1 MSLPDSTAIAAL
13 AEEVIKPVFFAFL
26 DIDGGAVRCNTSGA
40 VVTPSGTGHTDLDTH
55 AFTGINAAF
64 IDIGEVAYRQG
75 GSESVVATLS
85 GIPELD
91 AVSLALLADPTNW
104 RGRDARL
111 WRVIR
116 NAANV
121 QQGGYHAYY
130 TGRMTNL
137 EHSAD
142 ETGQTISVTIESYLA
157 VFSEASKNTYLSQDQ
172 YDAGDLSARAAI
184 AIANGN
190 YTGAVTGSGYSG
202 QSGVGS
208 GGGAYWN
215 GGGYVDLV

>member
-1 MSLPDSTAIAAL
+1 MSLPDATAIAAL
-13 AEEVIKPVFFAFL
+13 QADIIKPVFFAFL

-40 VVTPSGTGHTDLDTH
+40 DVTPSGTGDTDLDTH

-121 QQGGYHAYY
+121 QQGGFHAYY

-137 EHSAD
+137 SHSAGD
-142 ETGQTISVTIESYLA
+142 DGQTISVTIESYLA
-157 VFSEASKNTYLSQDQ
+157 VFSEASNRTYLSQDQ

-190 YTGAVTGSGYSG
+190 YTGAVTGSTYTGIG
-202 QSGVGS
+202 GS
-208 GGGAYWN
+208 Y
-215 GGGYVDLV
+215 GGGYMWDGINLV

>member
-1 MSLPDSTAIAAL
+1 MSLPDTTAIAAL
-13 AEEVIKPVFFAFL
+13 QAEVIKPVFYAFL
-26 DIDGGAVRCNTSGA
+26 DIAGGQVRCNTSGA
-40 VVTPSGTGHTDLDTH
+40 DVTPSGTGDTDLDGKL
-55 AFTGINAAF
+55 FTGISGAF

-75 GSESVVATLS
+75 GSESVTATLS
-85 GIPELD
+85 GIPEVD
-91 AVSLALLADPTNW
+91 AASLALLADPANW

-130 TGRMTNL
+130 TGRMTGL
-137 EHSAD
+137 SHSAD
-142 ETGQTISVTIESYLA
+142 DDGQTISVTIESYLA
-157 VFSEASKNTYLSQDQ
+157 VFSEASNRTYLSQDQ
-172 YDAGDLSARAAI
+172 YDSGDLSAKASI

-190 YTGAVTGSGYSG
+190 YTGAIAGSGYTG
-202 QSGVGS
+202 TIGGIG

-215 GGGYVDLV
+215 GGGWNNLV

>member
-1 MSLPDSTAIAAL
+1 MSLPDATAIAAL
-13 AEEVIKPVFFAFL
+13 QAEVIKPVFFAFL
-26 DIDGGAVRCNTSGA
+26 DINGGQVRCNTSGA
-40 VVTPSGTGHTDLDTH
+40 DVTPSGTGEADLDSKL
-55 AFTGINAAF
+55 FTGISGAF

-75 GSESVVATLS
+75 GSESVTATLS

-91 AVSLALLADPTNW
+91 AVSIALLANPANW

-121 QQGGYHAYY
+121 QQGGFHAYY
-130 TGRMTNL
+130 TGRMTGL

-142 ETGQTISVTIESYLA
+142 ENGQTITVTIESYLA
-157 VFSEASKNTYLSQDQ
+157 VFSEASNRTYLSQDQ
-172 YDAGDLSARAAI
+172 FDSGDLSARAAV

-190 YTGAVTGSGYSG
+190 YTGAVTNSGYSG
-202 QSGVGS
+202 EVGGYS
-208 GGGAYWN
+208 PGIANLFGGGMP
-215 GGGYVDLV
+215 

>member
-1 MSLPDSTAIAAL
+1 MSLPDATAIAAL
-13 AEEVIKPVFFAFL
+13 QADIIKPVFYAFL
-26 DIDGGAVRCNTSGA
+26 DIAGGQVRCNTSGA
-40 VVTPSGTGHTDLDTH
+40 DVVPSGTGDTDLDGKT
-55 AFTGINAAF
+55 FTGINAAF

-75 GSESVVATLS
+75 GSESVTATLS
-85 GIPELD
+85 GIPEVD
-91 AVSLALLADPTNW
+91 SASLALLANPANW

-121 QQGGYHAYY
+121 QQGGFHAYY

-137 EHSAD
+137 SHSAGD
-142 ETGQTISVTIESYLA
+142 DGQTISVTIESYLA
-157 VFSEASKNTYLSQDQ
+157 VFSEASNRTYLSQDQ
-172 YDAGDLSARAAI
+172 YDAGDLSARAAV

-202 QSGVGS
+202 QSGVGG

-215 GGGYVDLV
+215 GGQYVDLV

>member
-13 AEEVIKPVFFAFL
+13 SAEVIKPVFYAFL
-26 DIDGGAVRCNTSGA
+26 DIDGGQVRCNTSGA
-40 VVTPSGTGHTDLDTH
+40 DVTPSATGDADLDGQT
-55 AFTGINAAF
+55 FTGINGAF

-75 GSESVVATLS
+75 GSESVTATLS

-91 AVSLALLADPTNW
+91 AASLALLADPANW

-130 TGRMTNL
+130 TGRMTGL
-137 EHSAD
+137 EHSTD
-142 ETGQTISVTIESYLA
+142 ESGQIISVTIESYLA
-157 VFSEASKNTYLSQDQ
+157 VFSEASNRTYLSQDQ
-172 YDAGDLSARAAI
+172 YDSGDLSARAAI

-190 YTGAVTGSGYSG
+190 YTGAVTGSAYSG
-202 QSGVGS
+202 AIGGIG

-215 GGGYVDLV
+215 GGGWNNLV

>member
-40 VVTPSGTGHTDLDTH
+40 DVTPSGTGDTDLDTH
-55 AFTGINAAF
+55 VFTGINAAF

-91 AVSLALLADPTNW
+91 AVSLALLADPANW

-157 VFSEASKNTYLSQDQ
+157 VFSEASNRTYLSQDQ
-172 YDAGDLSARAAI
+172 YDAADLSARAAI

-202 QSGVGS
+202 EVGGIGRGYWSGDGW
-208 GGGAYWN
+208 GGMP
-215 GGGYVDLV
+215 